1 MARSSH
7 KIKGNPSA
15 AANRAGISTTYCVLL
30 SALLHLVLLA
40 GLVFMPDLAPAKRIV
55 PSVVS
60 VSLVSL
66 PPAGTDSPPAASTAA
81 KTPAEPRPVEK
92 PQSPSTKATEK
103 AAVPPDKL
111 KPKTS
116 LKRKTFKSS
125 KVVKS
130 AVDRIEKKLVDS
142 RPSSLEKTLERL
154 KREVA
159 EDRETPAATSRPSS
173 GKATAGLSGTDGQR
187 LSAGEI
193 ADGIRIYQAE
203 ISYQVQ
209 KNWAFPEQLA
219 GSDKNLEVLI
229 GIRIAPDGRITDTW
243 FDQRSGNRHL
253 DESAHRAIIKANPLP
268 PLPKGLFD
276 GEYTVGLR
284 FGPEGIKR

>member
-1 MARSSH
+1 MTQSAHR
-7 KIKGNPSA
+7 IKGKASAGANSAGTSA
-15 AANRAGISTTYCVLL
+15 AYCVVL
-30 SALLHLVLLA
+30 SALLHLALMA
-40 GLVFMPDLAPAKRIV
+40 GLMFVPDLAPAKRIT

-66 PPAGTDSPPAASTAA
+66 PAAGADASPAPVPAA
-81 KTPAEPRPVEK
+81 KKPAEPRPVEK
-92 PQSPSTKATEK
+92 QLSPSPKATEK
-103 AAVPPDKL
+103 VAVPAAKL

-116 LKRKTFKSS
+116 LKHRTFTSS

-130 AVDRIEKKLVDS
+130 AVDRIEKELDDS
-142 RPSSLEKTLERL
+142 RPPSLEKTLERL

-159 EDRETPAATSRPSS
+159 DDGEKPRGTSTPSQ
-173 GKATAGLSGTDGQR
+173 GEATAGLAGSGGTQ

-203 ISYQVQ
+203 ISYQIQ
-209 KNWAFPEQLA
+209 KKWAFSEQLA

-229 GIRIAPDGRITDTW
+229 GIRIAPDGRIVDTW

-253 DESAHRAIIKANPLP
+253 DESAHRAVMKASPLP
-268 PLPKGLFD
+268 PLPRDLFAGD
-276 GEYTVGLR
+276 YTVGLR